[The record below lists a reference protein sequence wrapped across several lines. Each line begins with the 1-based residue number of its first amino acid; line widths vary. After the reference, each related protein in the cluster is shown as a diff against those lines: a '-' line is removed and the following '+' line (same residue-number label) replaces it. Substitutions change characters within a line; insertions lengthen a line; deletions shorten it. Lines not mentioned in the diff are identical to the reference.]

1 MNIQHYHHD
10 HAHIYEQ
17 INLLRNLSRSGVR
30 ENAPQISELI
40 TGTASRIKFHLAA
53 EERVLYPTLADA
65 GDSRVATLGAR
76 YQKEMQGLAGAFT
89 DFVNQWRV
97 PSRLAADP
105 DGFRRDANTV
115 LRALF
120 ERLKREEV
128 ELYPVA
134 ETI

>member
-10 HAHIYEQ
+10 HAHIYQQ
-17 INLLRNLSRSGVR
+17 INSLRELSRSGVR
-30 ENAPQISELI
+30 ENALKISELI

-53 EERVLYPTLADA
+53 EERVLYPTMAAVGDA
-65 GDSRVATLGAR
+65 RVAVLGER
-76 YQKEMQGLAGAFT
+76 YQNEMQGIAQAFA
-89 DFVNQWRV
+89 DFVTQWRV

-105 DGFRRDANTV
+105 DGFRNDANTV

-120 ERLKREEV
+120 DRLKREEV
-128 ELYPVA
+128 ELYPIA